1 MFIKP
6 VEGRQVPDPETG
18 RALPETGREVEQTA
32 YWMRRIKDGDV
43 TVEKRPA
50 AERKPR

>member
-6 VEGRQVPDPETG
+6 VEGRQVPDPETS
-18 RALPETGREVEQTA
+18 RALPEAGREVEATA
-32 YWMRRIKDGDV
+32 YWKRRIKDGDV

-50 AERKPR
+50 PERKAK